1 MKVSENDF
9 WPPPKKIDFDNLN
22 MKELD
27 KFLQCAFYSNRKKI
41 VNNLSNKY
49 DKDKILSILEKLG
62 INDKARPEE
71 IDEEMLFQIF
81 IMINNNKS

>member
-1 MKVSENDF
+1 MGC
-9 WPPPKKIDFDNLN
+9 KI
-22 MKELD
+22 
-27 KFLQCAFYSNRKKI
+27 RKKI

-81 IMINNNKS
+81 IMINNNVYNLNVCK